1 MSKYITNSAKETVD
15 IAKDLAKTFRGGET
29 IALMGNLGAGKTVFV
44 KGLAKALGIDD
55 NITSPTFVLLK
66 VYKIKQGKIK
76 RFVHVDCYRLE
87 GKEDLYEIGLGDYLA
102 SPENVVVIE
111 WADRIS
117 NLPSN
122 TIRINME
129 YISDQERRLVVQ

>member
-1 MSKYITNSAKETVD
+1 MSEHITNNAKETVD
-15 IAKDLAKTFRGGET
+15 IAMNLARTLKGGET
-29 IALMGNLGAGKTVFV
+29 IALTGNLGAGKTVFV
-44 KGLAKALGIDD
+44 KGLAKALGIND

-66 VYKIKQGKIK
+66 VYNIKQRQIK

-87 GKEDLYEIGLGDYLA
+87 GKEDLYEIGLGDYL
-102 SPENVVVIE
+102 SNPENVVVIE

-122 TIRINME
+122 TIHIKME
-129 YISDQERRLVVQ
+129 YISDQERRLVM